1 MNQNICY
8 NCGGDC
14 ISRGGRLVCAHCGS
28 YKPTEITGEEFTL
41 LYTAFQKLRLA
52 EFYEAEQEFDDII
65 RRHPNNAQ
73 AYWGRLLS
81 RYGIKYEEDYD
92 GRRVPTCYATSIES
106 VFAASDYKKA
116 MEYADAETRAVF
128 KEHAG
133 YIERVRKEWV
143 EKAKKE
149 KPYDIFI
156 CYKDS
161 DLAKGI
167 KRTRDSF
174 TMQDLYIYL
183 TNKGYRVFF
192 SHETLRE
199 KTGEKYE
206 PYIFNA
212 LSTAKVMLVYGSDPD
227 YINSTWVKNE
237 WTRYKKRMQEGNKK
251 PNSLL
256 VAYEGFSPNEL
267 PLALSS
273 TQCLDATDRRFYS
286 DLTDKIEEILFERN
300 PVKTMIHKPTA
311 PKQPAPKKKA
321 PVLRQKTPK
330 PKQNTEK
337 KQFPAAWIAKLLKNK
352 LFYCMLGLL
361 AIVIS
366 RFLPNET
373 VWPQIIMGLG
383 FSMLLM
389 LMTCIVKRKED
400 ELWLLLYT
408 ILFTVLPAVSVI
420 LIICGIRTYILF
432 LMLLFVSV
440 ACLSATFFYMFT
452 DDTYTEGSVTMCV
465 ISLVCCMPEAIILS
479 ALTMPS
485 VAAQIYIGAIIAIWA
500 VWTVATVMK
509 EGFEGY
515 TDEACIAVFVTMLV
529 LTAVVGLL
537 WIFGVTVLA
546 FILSVLFAGIYAV
559 LLYFAVVEIV
569 EYAYGLAPVGLS
581 VYMIFAT
588 ILAAVLFPPLVTH
601 LIVGGLFTAYL
612 AFATG
617 FAIKNKNEESYLAY
631 FIVNIIALGLFIL
644 AAFFFHT
651 ALIVYAAALVIVCNL
666 LTQRTL
672 TDRNSDMEICK
683 ILSILAVAGSF
694 LLGALK
700 IALG

>member
-8 NCGGDC
+8 NCGGEW
-14 ISRGGRLVCAHCGS
+14 ISRDGRLVCAHCGT
-28 YKPTEITGEEFTL
+28 YKPAAITGEELTL

-52 EFYEAEQEFDDII
+52 EFYEAEQEFDDVIH
-65 RRHPNNAQ
+65 RYPSNSQ
-73 AYWGRLLS
+73 AYWGRLMA

-92 GRRVPTCYATSIES
+92 GKRIPTCYAASIES
-106 VFAASDYKKA
+106 IFAASDYKKA
-116 MEYADAETRAVF
+116 MEYADEENRAVF
-128 KEHAG
+128 REHAG

-161 DLAKGI
+161 DLAKGV

-212 LSTAKVMLVYGSDPD
+212 LSTAKIMLVYGSDPD

-237 WTRYKKRMQEGNKK
+237 WTRYKKRMQSGEKK

-273 TQCLDATDRRFYS
+273 TQCFDATDRRFYS
-286 DLTDKIEEILFERN
+286 ELTDKIEEILYTGSS
-300 PVKTMIHKPTA
+300 VKSIIHKPTA
-311 PKQPAPKKKA
+311 PKQPAPKKKNPPRKKA
-321 PVLRQKTPK
+321 PKQ
-330 PKQNTEK
+330 KQNTEK
-337 KQFPAAWIAKLLKNK
+337 KNFSASPFAKLLKNK

-383 FSMLLM
+383 FSLLLI
-389 LMTCIVKRKED
+389 LMTYIVKRKEN

-420 LIICGIRTYILF
+420 LIICGIRAYILF
-432 LMLLFVSV
+432 LMLLFVSI
-440 ACLSATFFYMFT
+440 ACLSATFFYMFKDSTCT
-452 DDTYTEGSVTMCV
+452 DGSITMCV
-465 ISLVCCMPEAIILS
+465 VSLICCMLEAIILS

-485 VAAQIYIGAIIAIWA
+485 VTAQIFIGAIIAIWA
-500 VWTVATVMK
+500 IWFVITIVK
-509 EGFEGY
+509 QCFDCY
-515 TDEACIAVFVTMLV
+515 NDEFCIGVFVTLLV
-529 LTAVVGLL
+529 LTIVVGLL

-559 LLYFAVVEIV
+559 LLYFALLEAV
-569 EYAYGLAPVGLS
+569 EYTYGLAPLGLS

-588 ILAAVLFPPLVTH
+588 ILSAVLFTPVITH

-612 AFATG
+612 AFATV
-617 FAIKNKNEESYLAY
+617 FSVKKKDQDAYLAY
-631 FIVNIIALGLFIL
+631 FIVNIIALALFIL
-644 AAFFFHT
+644 AAFFFHV
-651 ALIVYAAALVIVCNL
+651 ALIIYAAVLIIVCNI

-672 TDRNSDMEICK
+672 THKNSDIEICK
-683 ILSILAVAGSF
+683 ILSVISIAGSF
-694 LLGALK
+694 LLGALT